1 MNFLRKQTRSHKYR
15 EFLSPAEIKSILSK
29 HVLEIHSIPKLKI
42 DQIIKYPEVDDEYNE
57 KIMTI
62 VANARHDLQTQ
73 FQLKLKSKFKNSH
86 HGELCLKEYL
96 KSI

>member
-15 EFLSPAEIKSILSK
+15 EFMSPAEIRSILSK
-29 HVLEIHSIPKLKI
+29 HVLEINAIPKLKI

-57 KIMTI
+57 KIMQI
-62 VANARHDLQTQ
+62 VANARNDLQTQ

-86 HGELCLKEYL
+86 GGEFALKEYL

>member
-15 EFLSPAEIKSILSK
+15 EFMSPAEIKSILSK
-29 HVLEIHSIPKLKI
+29 YVLEIHAIPKLKI

-57 KIMTI
+57 KIMKI
-62 VANARHDLQTQ
+62 IANARHDLQTQ

-86 HGELCLKEYL
+86 GGEFALKEYL